1 MSNVADTVK
10 KAKSAKQTKQEADQ
24 ALDMDLDLTAK
35 FEIGRQMAIAEGR
48 AILSGYHQGKLEVA
62 NFMKC
67 DRFHQQNLN
76 RTFAPFSM
84 VMKMSDS
91 EIVLFQQADE
101 IITSLP
107 SEMQNNPDVLD
118 FVIEALQNKIDKIDI
133 RTTALEIGQEQLKQ
147 AMAHGFSLVNDK
159 FVAMQHEQE
168 KDRIHAEY
176 ARKEA
181 QEAKNFAQQAWQ
193 KMQDFGISVA
203 RAEEKAEGAK
213 DLARQSRFFGFD
225 PLTGMAVCAIAIIG
239 ALSLMSLRVEKVE
252 PSRARSEPASY
263 PPTYD
268 CSNSVS
274 NGLTT
279 DFSKCRKV
287 GGV

>member
-1 MSNVADTVK
+1 MN
-10 KAKSAKQTKQEADQ
+10 
-24 ALDMDLDLTAK
+24 
-35 FEIGRQMAIAEGR
+35 
-48 AILSGYHQGKLEVA
+48 
-62 NFMKC
+62 
-67 DRFHQQNLN
+67 
-76 RTFAPFSM
+76 
-84 VMKMSDS
+84 DS

-101 IITSLP
+101 IISSLP
-107 SEMQNNPDVLD
+107 SEMQNNPDVSD

-176 ARKEA
+176 ARKDA
-181 QEAKNFAQQAWQ
+181 LEAKNFAQQAWQ
-193 KMQDFGISVA
+193 KAQELGISVV
-203 RAEEKAEGAK
+203 RAEERAEGAK
-213 DLARQSRFFGFD
+213 DLAKQSRFLGFD
-225 PLTGMAVCAIAIIG
+225 PLTGMAVCAIGIIG
-239 ALSLMSLRVEKVE
+239 AMILMSLRVEKVE

>member
-1 MSNVADTVK
+1 
-10 KAKSAKQTKQEADQ
+10 
-24 ALDMDLDLTAK
+24 
-35 FEIGRQMAIAEGR
+35 
-48 AILSGYHQGKLEVA
+48 
-62 NFMKC
+62 
-67 DRFHQQNLN
+67 
-76 RTFAPFSM
+76 M

-91 EIVLFQQADE
+91 EIVLFQEADE
-101 IITSLP
+101 IMASLP
-107 SEMQNNPDVLD
+107 LHIQNNPDVSD
-118 FVIEALQNKIDKIDI
+118 FVIEALENKISKIEI
-133 RTTALEIGQEQLKQ
+133 RVTALEIGQQQSNQ

-181 QEAKNFAQQAWQ
+181 QEAKSFAQQAWQ
-193 KMQDFGISVA
+193 KVQELAIGIA
-203 RAEEKAEGAK
+203 RVEEKAEGAK
-213 DLARQSRFFGFD
+213 DLAKQSRFFGFD
-225 PLTGMAVCAIAIIG
+225 PLTGMAVCAIGIIG
-239 ALSLMSLRVEKVE
+239 AFSLMSLRVEKVE
-252 PSRARSEPASY
+252 PSRARSEPTSY

-268 CSNSVS
+268 CSDSVS